1 MPQLL
6 RVGPYIIY
14 FWSNEGR
21 PLEPVHVHIAEG
33 RASADA
39 TKLWIT
45 SAGGAL
51 VCNNASGIPERVLRR
66 LARLVEANSD
76 EIVARWVEHFGE
88 ARFYC

>member
-21 PLEPVHVHIAEG
+21 PLEPVHVHVAEG
-33 RASADA
+33 RASAGA

-45 SAGGAL
+45 SAGKVV
-51 VCNNASGIPERVLRR
+51 VCNNDSGIPERVLRR
-66 LARLVEANSD
+66 LAMLVEANSED
-76 EIVARWVEHFGE
+76 IVARWVEHFGE